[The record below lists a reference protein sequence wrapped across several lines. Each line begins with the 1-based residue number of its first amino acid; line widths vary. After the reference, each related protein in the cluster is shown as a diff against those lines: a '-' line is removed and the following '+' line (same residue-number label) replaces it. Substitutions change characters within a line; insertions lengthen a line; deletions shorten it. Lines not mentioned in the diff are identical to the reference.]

1 MKAITPADMRWLRDN
16 FPNLSYDARQRR
28 IEGEIDFCASW
39 DKLSRRLSIKRN
51 GRVGSIRQS
60 SSFIADVYEVEIQ
73 FDSESLSANGWPRV
87 YEVGDRHTQIAR
99 KYGVRTVDLHFFS
112 DDDSCYLGISPNPPR
127 GACERPPEEAKG
139 CTSESEIMVL
149 QHKTC
154 HRKGAP
160 NRCYHVTTLTASKSP
175 STIPAW

>member
-1 MKAITPADMRWLRDN
+1 MVVVAGIDVSKATLDV
-16 FPNLSYDARQRR
+16 SVS
-28 IEGEIDFCASW
+28 EG
-39 DKLSRRLSIKRN
+39 
-51 GRVGSIRQS
+51 
-60 SSFIADVYEVEIQ
+60 DVCR
-73 FDSESLSANGWPRV
+73 FNNTG
-87 YEVGDRHTQIAR
+87 
-99 KYGVRTVDLHFFS
+99 K
-112 DDDSCYLGISPNPPR
+112 GISSLLNPNPPR